1 MPGKMK
7 SQFSDDYHDTVRTL
21 QCFAKRAGHADSP
34 TIPVEIAQRQA
45 YLRRSKPDKRMQ
57 MADDDLR
64 EQIARLEC
72 QIEERAEAVARCGR
86 IAVVSKAAIAVG
98 GILILAMT
106 LGAIRFDPMI
116 MTGAIAAVIGGTV
129 LFGSNRR
136 TAQDFTAAMKTAET
150 RRAELIGRVNLR
162 LVGEGER
169 EPCIRGCGGS
179 GGSGRRQS
187 AASQQRGGS

>member
-1 MPGKMK
+1 
-7 SQFSDDYHDTVRTL
+7 
-21 QCFAKRAGHADSP
+21 
-34 TIPVEIAQRQA
+34 
-45 YLRRSKPDKRMQ
+45 MQ
-57 MADDDLR
+57 MPDDDLR

-106 LGAIRFDPMI
+106 LGAIWFDPMT

-136 TAQDFTAAMKTAET
+136 TAQDFAAAMKTAEI

-162 LVGEGER
+162 LVGEGASAN
-169 EPCIRGCGGS
+169 PL
-179 GGSGRRQS
+179 S
-187 AASQQRGGS
+187 AAAGAAGERLPHLKDPAAIGGKPDEPRFCS